1 MDVKLDGLLPRWG
14 SRRQG
19 RVGIK
24 DEQAPLW
31 WVQTRE
37 LVIKELFAMD
47 EHEKY
52 DLLDDAG
59 REGEPFKRR
68 TRRGRLATWV
78 ALPFVIIAV
87 IYATWALSVGLQ
99 GESGWAQ
106 RFGDNAHKEIREE
119 GKQEYLLGV
128 GRADITGYKTSSSKP
143 HTYDA
148 YSDSS

>member
-1 MDVKLDGLLPRWG
+1 MDVKLDGPLPRWG

-19 RVGIK
+19 RVGYIK

-52 DLLDDAG
+52 DLLGDAG
-59 REGEPFKRR
+59 REGEPVKRR

-128 GRADITGYKTSSSKP
+128 GRADITGYETSSSKP
-143 HTYDA
+143 HT
-148 YSDSS
+148 